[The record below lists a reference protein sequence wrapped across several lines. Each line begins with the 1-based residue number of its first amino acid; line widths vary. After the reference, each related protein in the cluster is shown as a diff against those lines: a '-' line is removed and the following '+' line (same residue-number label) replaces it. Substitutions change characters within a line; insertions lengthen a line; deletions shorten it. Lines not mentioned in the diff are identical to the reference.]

1 MKETM
6 IFAST
11 VSFIS
16 PIKYEDK
23 NPFQHRKFLTT
34 LKNHSPERN
43 HDVD

>member
-1 MKETM
+1 M

-23 NPFQHRKFLTT
+23 NPFQQEIFNHT
-34 LKNHSPERN
+34 KNHSPERN
-43 HDVD
+43 HDAD